1 MGQSSELG
9 WAHKKKIKQQYVSSP
24 IMDHNAK
31 NKLTLIYDIIK
42 LIM

>member
-1 MGQSSELG
+1 MSQSSELE
-9 WAHKKKIKQQYVSSP
+9 WAHKKIKQQYVSNP

-31 NKLTLIYDIIK
+31 IKLTLIYDIIK